1 MSDDVIIELI
11 DIKKSFVS
19 GGKVIDVLKGINLRV
34 YRGELIAI
42 VGASG
47 SGKTTLLSIMGTILK
62 PSSGK
67 VIIDG
72 KDVSNMSEKE
82 LEKIRGKKIS
92 FVFQNGYLIEE
103 LSPLEN
109 IEIISSRAFGKKS
122 SEIAR
127 KILSDFGVPER
138 ANVWEL
144 SGGEYQRVA
153 IARAIS
159 VMPEILLA
167 DEPTGNLDN
176 KTAETVMEEVIR
188 ICRENKLSMVVVT
201 HNTEIAK
208 KMDKIYRLADGK
220 IAKEK

>member
-1 MSDDVIIELI
+1 MSNDVVIELI
-11 DIKKSFVS
+11 DVKKSFVS

-109 IEIISSRAFGKKS
+109 IEIISSKVFGKKS

-127 KILSDFGVPER
+127 KILRDFGVPER
-138 ANVWEL
+138 VNVWEL

-167 DEPTGNLDN
+167 DEPTGNLDS

-188 ICRENKLSMVVVT
+188 ICRENKLSLVVVT

-220 IAKEK
+220 IAEEK

>member
-1 MSDDVIIELI
+1 MGDEVVIELI

-109 IEIISSRAFGKKS
+109 VEIISSRALGKKS
-122 SEIAR
+122 YEIAR

-167 DEPTGNLDN
+167 DEPTGNLDS

-220 IAKEK
+220 IVKEK

>member
-1 MSDDVIIELI
+1 MGDEVVIELI

-109 IEIISSRAFGKKS
+109 VEIISSRALGKKS
-122 SEIAR
+122 YEIAR

-167 DEPTGNLDN
+167 DEPTGNLDS

-220 IAKEK
+220 IVEEK